1 MGVAVAIR
9 SFILTQHAG
18 HLVYG
23 YLLGASVCQGN
34 VVQAPRVIY
43 LVLPRTA
50 LVFIVPQRTHA
61 GGTGVVLGN
70 QEEAAADRQSIVG
83 IGFLTGGHVGQ
94 ELFIAV
100 YICYSQ
106 FKLGI
111 VKRFIDRLRFSVVAK
126 GIIPFCQTESGNQL
140 VCSGSRTGQ
149 LAVKDICLI
158 YSVDRVVM
166 NLRRIVVR
174 HSSSR
179 RIRLSN
185 CLAGDSHGVVL
196 SVSAEE
202 GIFKVGVNLHTAVGT
217 HVLLDQNEHPVFID
231 VHHDIREELAVNLV
245 AGWICGGT
253 CGVGVHIV
261 PRRTRGEL
269 NISIGISLTVRAYP
283 EVIQ

>member
-1 MGVAVAIR
+1 MIIAVGVAVAIR
-9 SFILTQHAG
+9 GFIFTQHAG

-34 VVQAPRVIY
+34 VVQAPRVIHVILASAA
-43 LVLPRTA
+43 LVL
-50 LVFIVPQRTHA
+50 IVSQLTHA
-61 GGTGVVLGN
+61 VFPRN
-70 QEEAAADRQSIVG
+70 QEETAADRQSIVG

-106 FKLGI
+106 FELGI